1 MKQDEVVLIMFPSI
15 LSNRFIINVWIT
27 ILVIDLLLI
36 IKQMSVATNNQ
47 TTKTELFAEIV
58 NGLEPFTNFRK
69 KLHHRCSIEL
79 ENR

>member
-1 MKQDEVVLIMFPSI
+1 MDS
-15 LSNRFIINVWIT
+15 
-27 ILVIDLLLI
+27 LLI
-36 IKQMSVATNNQ
+36 IKQMSVARNNQ